1 MMVINM
7 LVMAALYNARYKEIV
22 GNDLTMIMIIQQL
35 KNVGPNEEMV
45 YMMQTTMK
53 YVMMVIL
60 LMAMDDLTHVLSNQ
74 GIFEHLI
81 FLQSDMRMSI
91 SQVRI
96 CP

>member
-22 GNDLTMIMIIQQL
+22 GNELTMITILQPL
-35 KNVGPNEEMV
+35 KNVDPNEEMV

-53 YVMMVIL
+53 YEMMVIL
-60 LMAMDDLTHVLSNQ
+60 LMTMDDLTHVLSSQ

-81 FLQSDMRMSI
+81 FLQYAMRMSI